1 MNDFNNDNEIIEIS
15 SDNFTN
21 ETEHIVTYN
30 NNSNKRRKRSIKDK
44 WNDLSK
50 GTKAGIIISIILV
63 VLFAAGIII
72 YVVLFN
78 EEEEIPVP
86 KDEPVIIEKDNYRYE
101 DGKLVFLDIN
111 DKEIGSY
118 ECSVKDSE
126 KCYLA
131 KIDYTKDSFDRVKT
145 INQSGSELSKN
156 SKIYY
161 NKYVFVYDE
170 EKISLYNIESK
181 EKELSLNVIK
191 SYDTQKN
198 LIVVENDESKYGLIE
213 ITEAGFN
220 YLIRCSYDYLGIVN
234 LELSYLVAQDKDDFY
249 IVDSTGKKISE
260 NINAEIKSVN
270 EKYIVAEKN
279 NSYSLYDY
287 KYEELISDYDYISL
301 HNEVIALAQTN
312 RLYLVDSE
320 LNKLY
325 EDGIRLE
332 NDNYVKK
339 YVYDNNNRLIETLK
353 SYEIEV
359 KDNIAKIII
368 GNSEKEINIIE
379 GKVSSKYTY
388 LSYYDGKLYIYSDEE
403 KQDILGTYTCNNKN
417 NLTSV
422 EDNLTNCS
430 LYGTTEGISGIYNNH
445 YVFISD
451 NTTGSDLQYY
461 LYDLKEKKNKG
472 TYSSLEF
479 VKSGEINPNIKPI
492 YTSSSYVIAKSGTG
506 NNKGNYGVL
515 EINGDKVAGKIEF
528 KYESITLKNDKYY
541 IMVNI
546 NKLMSIYNKDFSKI
560 SSEFNY
566 LEMYD
571 KYYVGIKNNKLNVY
585 DYDKTSSVLESDI
598 PVTSNEFKIDF
609 TNGFVI
615 TINNVEYKY
624 DKNGKKIVEVPPVQE
639 ENNNSNNLENSNQA
653 SNGEETKGDTSNEE

>member
-1 MNDFNNDNEIIEIS
+1 MNDFNNNNEIIEIS

-21 ETEHIVTYN
+21 ETENIVTYN

-50 GTKAGIIISIILV
+50 GTKVGIIISIILV

-170 EKISLYNIESK
+170 ERISLYNIESK
-181 EKELSLNVIK
+181 QKELSLNVIK

-234 LELSYLVAQDKDDFY
+234 LELGYLVAQDKDDFY

-301 HNEVIALAQTN
+301 HNEVIALVQTN

-479 VKSGEINPNIKPI
+479 IKSGEINPNIKPI

-585 DYDKTSSVLESDI
+585 GYDKTSSVLESDI